1 MTLTQNLLNA
11 SAFARSA
18 ATATNTRM
26 SEAQARRVISD
37 IKRAQAELTQAKGVA
52 IEEIRQGK
60 ERDRSDAADKA
71 IIARS
76 MEMRGRDWFA
86 VAVEVTG

>member
-26 SEAQARRVISD
+26 SETQARRVLAD
-37 IKRAQAELTQAKGVA
+37 IKRANKRPVLLGYDPA
-52 IEEIRQGK
+52 ITGGGYVNW
-60 ERDRSDAADKA
+60 RS
-71 IIARS
+71 
-76 MEMRGRDWFA
+76 G
-86 VAVEVTG
+86 